1 MPIHSLPVDAG
12 AGAQR
17 PVTRRQWLAKA
28 GGGCG
33 LLGLAA
39 LITGEQPLQAGRGQM
54 KAAPISP

>member
-17 PVTRRQWLAKA
+17 PVTRRKWLAKA

-39 LITGEQPLQAGRGQM
+39 LITGEQPLQAGARDR
-54 KAAPISP
+54 